1 MNGLTKIYWLRVAL
15 GAVAGLISAAVTF
28 AANAVT
34 AVSIT
39 GASISDLNTLLN
51 GITIALF
58 VYLLT
63 YYILR
68 AKFRSQVE
76 KQSKI
81 MTMGIFIYFFT
92 WLVVWVLT
100 LSILIGPYVAPV
112 AI

>member
-15 GAVAGLISAAVTF
+15 GAIAGLISAAVPF
-28 AANAVT
+28 AAKAVT
-34 AVSIT
+34 GVSIT
-39 GASISDLNTLLN
+39 AQISELGTLLN

-100 LSILIGPYVAPV
+100 LSILIGPYVA
-112 AI
+112 I

>member
-1 MNGLTKIYWLRVAL
+1 LNGLTKIYWLRVAL
-15 GAVAGLISAAVTF
+15 GAIAGLISAIVPFAISAVSK
-28 AANAVT
+28 
-34 AVSIT
+34 VSIT
-39 GASISDLNTLLN
+39 VQIGELNTLLN
-51 GITIALF
+51 GITVALF
-58 VYLLT
+58 IYLLT

-100 LSILIGPYVAPV
+100 LSILIGPIVVPV
-112 AI
+112 ATT

>member
-1 MNGLTKIYWLRVAL
+1 LNGLTKIYWLRVAL
-15 GAVAGLISAAVTF
+15 GAIAGLVSAAVTF
-28 AANAVT
+28 ATNAVT
-34 AVSIT
+34 AVSLT
-39 GASISDLNTLLN
+39 AQISEVNTLLN

-81 MTMGIFIYFFT
+81 MTMGVFIYFFT